1 MNLSYSNRI
10 ANEINWNLKYQRTKM
25 RESIKGFCLQGREK
39 IDPNGEGPVTRNTT
53 VVEMEIPELKPGE
66 ILAKTL
72 FTGICGSDNSAAL
85 GKSNFDWVE
94 RPRVIGH
101 EFSAEVIA
109 LGPGNHGGLK
119 VGDIFTPLAMLGCR
133 KEECPACSVAKW
145 NLCPDKQIIGFHRNG
160 GFGQQVV
167 MESDRVVLLME
178 GLTPEQ
184 GALVEPLSIIV
195 NALHNKCNIKPGQDV
210 VVTGCGIIGLMSA
223 ELARAA
229 GARVAITGIAHDR
242 EVRLKKA
249 KERGFITI
257 EVSPDAPLA
266 SQLAKGITDHAGNP
280 FGNKGKVD
288 LLIECSGVPQVLSE
302 AITVVRPEGDICV
315 IATYPKE
322 VAINATQL
330 TRTSL
335 NMRGS
340 MGSCRADYMVAQKL
354 MVTGVFPSEAYT
366 NLYGFDDITTA
377 FADSIKANNVKAVV
391 KMN

>member
-1 MNLSYSNRI
+1 MNEKIR
-10 ANEINWNLKYQRTKM
+10 
-25 RESIKGFCLQGREK
+25 GFCLHGKER
-39 IDPNGEGPVTRNTT
+39 IYPSSGVSVTSNTT
-53 VVEMEIPELKPGE
+53 IVDMELSALKEGE

-72 FTGICGSDNSAAL
+72 YTGICGSDNSASL
-85 GKSNFDWVE
+85 GKPNFDWVQ

-101 EFSAEVIA
+101 EFSAEVLE
-109 LGPGNHGGLK
+109 LGPGDHGDVK
-119 VGDIFTPLAMLGCR
+119 VGDVFTPLAMLGCR
-133 KEECPACSVAKW
+133 EKDCPACSIGKW
-145 NLCPDKQIIGFHRNG
+145 NLCPKKQIIGFHRDG

-167 MESDRVVLLME
+167 LESDRVVHLVN

-229 GARVAITGIAHDR
+229 GARVAVTGIAHDR
-242 EVRLKKA
+242 DIRLKKA
-249 KERGFITI
+249 RERGFITL
-257 EVSPDAPLA
+257 EVSPDHTLSA
-266 SQLAKGITDHAGNP
+266 QLSKGVRDENGVP
-280 FGNKGKVD
+280 FGTAGKVD
-288 LLIECSGVPQVLSE
+288 LLIECSGVPQVLTE
-302 AITVVRPEGDICV
+302 AIDVVRPEGDICV

-322 VAINATQL
+322 VEINATHL

-340 MGSCRADYMVAQKL
+340 MGSCRDDYMVAQKL
-354 MVTGVFPSEAYT
+354 MVTGVFPSEHYIDRY
-366 NLYGFDDITTA
+366 NFEDITQA
-377 FADSIKANNVKAVV
+377 FEDSIKANNVKAVI